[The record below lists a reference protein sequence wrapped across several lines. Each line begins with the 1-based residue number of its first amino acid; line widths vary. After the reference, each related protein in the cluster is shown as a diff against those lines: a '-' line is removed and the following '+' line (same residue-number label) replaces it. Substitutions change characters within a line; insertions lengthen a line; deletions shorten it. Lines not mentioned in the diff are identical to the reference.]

1 MDVDPENQG
10 ECEVD
15 FYLLGDKSHSAEHL
29 ACRLAMM
36 AWERN
41 QKVYICVASD
51 TAIESL
57 DQLMW
62 QYPEGRFLPHTPA
75 NHSDASKAP
84 IKVGTLSSLE
94 PTEVVINLCL
104 EAIQQPAQFSRILEI
119 VPYDDNEREA
129 CRVKYRNYRNLGL
142 NPQTHEMNK

>member
-1 MDVDPENQG
+1 MDADPENQG
-10 ECEVD
+10 ECQVD
-15 FYLLGDKSHSAEHL
+15 FYLLGDKSPSAEHL

-57 DQLMW
+57 DHLMW
-62 QYPEGRFLPHTPA
+62 KYPEGRFLPHTPA
-75 NHSDASKAP
+75 KHADAGKAP
-84 IKVGTLSSLE
+84 ISIGTLSSLK
-94 PTEVVINLCL
+94 PTEVVINLRL
-104 EAIQQPAQFSRILEI
+104 ESMQQPAQFSRILEI
-119 VPYDDNEREA
+119 VPYADNEREA